1 MFQSTTIIA
10 KQDESNV
17 RNISINNSLRPG
29 GLQFRRPK
37 VFGKLKYDCRKPWH
51 FRIIELSTTCDWPLF
66 HQLGIPG
73 KMSCLVKTT
82 EVETIF
88 KKVRRKIPK
97 CSGTPTSDTLILREH
112 TIFNR
117 LGFVK
122 FPWTRYLIPS
132 KPLVHSSTFSAL
144 ILKPAPGE
152 FFWASKRGAGGRYFM
167 SYSSQRYPV
176 GPCVQSCA
184 FYLMCTRAL
193 QWPRQPYY

>member
-112 TIFNR
+112 TIFQPF
-117 LGFVK
+117 GFRK
-122 FPWTRYLIPS
+122 GSLDKIPS

-152 FFWASKRGAGGRYFM
+152 FFLGPLKGAQAVDTLCLTAPRGIQWALA
-167 SYSSQRYPV
+167 
-176 GPCVQSCA
+176 C
-184 FYLMCTRAL
+184 RAV
-193 QWPRQPYY
+193 RFT